1 VLVKRL
7 DTMKS
12 IENMRSTLMDKEVG
26 SRLNLLLSRDARL
39 ELESNLAR
47 VRSNIADYEG
57 KSRADRKVHA
67 EDFRKTAYQDL
78 VEALAKR
85 DSAAENLKK
94 VELRRQLIVLNESD
108 HQYDAG
114 LHVHRMR
121 LKFDF
126 DNQITCCGR
135 E

>member
-1 VLVKRL
+1 M
-7 DTMKS
+7 DT
-12 IENMRSTLMDKEVG
+12 EVG

-39 ELESNLAR
+39 EVESNLAC
-47 VRSNIADYEG
+47 VRGSIADYD
-57 KSRADRKVHA
+57 KSRADWKVYA
-67 EDFRKTAYQDL
+67 EGFRKTAYQDL

-108 HQYDAG
+108 HHYDAG
-114 LHVHRMR
+114 FYVCRVR

-126 DNQITCCGR
+126 GDQVTCCGW